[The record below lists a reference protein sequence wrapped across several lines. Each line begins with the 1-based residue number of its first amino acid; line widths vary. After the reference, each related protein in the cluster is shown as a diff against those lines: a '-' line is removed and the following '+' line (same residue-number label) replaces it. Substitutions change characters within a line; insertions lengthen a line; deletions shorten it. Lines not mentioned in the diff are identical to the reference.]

1 MSRAP
6 KSAWNVSHQRQ
17 DLSFSEA
24 RPALLSSGSP
34 LGFFRP
40 AGARQRRSR
49 HGRSDHQSRRPP
61 GHGRAGGHRIAPHE
75 AEVEADQA
83 SLRERRDELERLLAA
98 APSADWAE
106 AVEKTRYLLSLF
118 AETSAAADP
127 RRQALMNSLLADFDR
142 LLSKTS

>member
-1 MSRAP
+1 MADQTTNLDDHRGMA
-6 KSAWNVSHQRQ
+6 AQAATE
-17 DLSFSEA
+17 L
-24 RPALLSSGSP
+24 
-34 LGFFRP
+34 
-40 AGARQRRSR
+40 RRMR
-49 HGRSDHQSRRPP
+49 
-61 GHGRAGGHRIAPHE
+61 